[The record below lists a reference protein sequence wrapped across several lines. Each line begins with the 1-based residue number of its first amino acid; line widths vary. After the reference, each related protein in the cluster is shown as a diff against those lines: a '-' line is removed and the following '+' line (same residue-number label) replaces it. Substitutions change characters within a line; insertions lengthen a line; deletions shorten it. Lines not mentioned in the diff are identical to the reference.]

1 VATIRPGRNLWHL
14 PNPLE
19 KDILTVVHV
28 SFELE

>member
-1 VATIRPGRNLWHL
+1 LRPPGK
-14 PNPLE
+14 PADDPAETLE